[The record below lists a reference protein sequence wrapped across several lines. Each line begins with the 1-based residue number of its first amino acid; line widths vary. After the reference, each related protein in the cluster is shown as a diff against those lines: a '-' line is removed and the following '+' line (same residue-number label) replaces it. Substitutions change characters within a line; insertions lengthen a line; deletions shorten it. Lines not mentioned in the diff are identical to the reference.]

1 MKNKNYTY
9 TPDNECIFDLDAAAP
24 HPEIVQVKRKHKRV
38 VRTYRTIFICMMA
51 AILLCVALWRLTP
64 AIEGAVPETTVGQSK
79 EAATEQSTETAP
91 SSEECQVKMVV
102 EMNGVIL
109 QEGQTYA
116 VEAGDEIKISAFST
130 EAEIQ
135 RIGYYSNVNMDI
147 RDTFDNDAVIILPVF
162 EEGTRIQLFI
172 EAVATNDDGTA
183 NTITKTGWKKYIL
196 KY

>member
-1 MKNKNYTY
+1 MKNKNYK
-9 TPDNECIFDLDAAAP
+9 PDNECIFDLDAAAP
-24 HPEIVQVKRKHKRV
+24 HPEIVQMKRKHKRA

-51 AILLCVALWRLTP
+51 AILLCVALWRLLP
-64 AIEGAVPETTVGQSK
+64 AIEEAVPETTAGQST

-91 SSEECQVKMVV
+91 SSEACQVKMVV
-102 EMNGVIL
+102 EMNGVIF

-147 RDTFDNDAVIILPVF
+147 RDTFDNDAVIILPAF

>member
-1 MKNKNYTY
+1 MKKNENFVF
-9 TPDNECIFDLDAAAP
+9 DNECAIDLDAAAP
-24 HPEIVQVKRKHKRV
+24 HREYFRAAQIKKKCRRAYRIYRV
-38 VRTYRTIFICMMA
+38 VSRCAVA
-51 AILLCVALWRLTP
+51 AILLGVLCFGLWLMRS
-64 AIEGAVPETTVGQSK
+64 TVGK
-79 EAATEQSTETAP
+79 TAPEAATVQATDTAP
-91 SSEECQVKMVV
+91 SSEACQVKMVV

-116 VEAGDEIKISAFST
+116 VKAGDEIRISAFST

-147 RDTFDNDAVIILPVF
+147 RDTFDDDAVIILPAF

-183 NTITKTGWKKYIL
+183 NTITKTGWRKYIL
-196 KY
+196 EY